1 MSDSNENNEQQL
13 NDASN
18 QNEIKEEDDENL
30 EKVQNENKNTIIPEN
45 PIQNVHN
52 LNNEEL
58 ENRNISDQNQPIYQ
72 TQKMIIQDSKYQP
85 NNNNKIEGIMS
96 TGIFM
101 KNIDIRCDDH
111 LKNYNTDV
119 QATRFCSQCKSLCC
133 DTCVIDFHNEHI
145 NFAKTKIEEYFRNA
159 KLKLEDLSS
168 KVNNSI
174 RFRVNY
180 EEIDKIIQNHQKI
193 LDSYFNR
200 RKNKLEDIK
209 KKIDMIIE
217 YDNEIHNTLN
227 DNIET
232 FYKDECAVRMN
243 QPLEENKSLLKKI
256 QNFLSEWNNLSKTEK
271 VQTIKSNQ
279 IEEFEKENEEN
290 SEMIK
295 NATEAFKGKS
305 KDIEKKINEI
315 LKDLNGSDRLND
327 FDKIIDEVQKNII
340 DSREKINKLKYD
352 DLIIQKVENIV
363 KQRNIINPLPVN
375 NNQQIQNNSNKVIN
389 NNDNFPQHPISEL
402 LDNHSNKLSNNNFP
416 NYQNNPQMGYSSN
429 NNNNN
434 MGFQNNP
441 QMGYSSNN
449 NNNNMGLQNNPQ
461 MGYSSNKNNNNLGYS
476 NNNNNEFQL
485 MGQSDYPQSTK
496 IKDEEYEFFMFL
508 KLKSNVL
515 LIYDPISGFKIIKVS
530 KNNFQNPSESFIN
543 FPDNSKYVN
552 LGSSVLLTGGYI
564 NRQLTNSCFL
574 MIVGKIKDSNDYEL
588 SIMPYGRMM
597 EARERHNIIYLPDKK
612 TVLVCSGFFNK
623 GSEYSEINMSEWKS
637 AGEMN
642 EVRGNATISYINN
655 RYVYVIGGY
664 KILEDKNGYYHGD
677 CEYLDFNNLNYGWRQ
692 INFANMS
699 IQLSAM
705 GVIPVSNNHF
715 LLCGGYDGQQYKR
728 EVYKVD
734 CSNPNNVSIDKM
746 NILLP
751 GSYIFLH
758 NTFIKIGEYYYNI
771 ELNGS
776 AINFS
781 LDRFDFGCIKANV

>member
-1 MSDSNENNEQQL
+1 
-13 NDASN
+13 
-18 QNEIKEEDDENL
+18 
-30 EKVQNENKNTIIPEN
+30 
-45 PIQNVHN
+45 
-52 LNNEEL
+52 
-58 ENRNISDQNQPIYQ
+58 
-72 TQKMIIQDSKYQP
+72 
-85 NNNNKIEGIMS
+85 
-96 TGIFM
+96 
-101 KNIDIRCDDH
+101 
-111 LKNYNTDV
+111 
-119 QATRFCSQCKSLCC
+119 
-133 DTCVIDFHNEHI
+133 
-145 NFAKTKIEEYFRNA
+145 
-159 KLKLEDLSS
+159 
-168 KVNNSI
+168 
-174 RFRVNY
+174 
-180 EEIDKIIQNHQKI
+180 
-193 LDSYFNR
+193 
-200 RKNKLEDIK
+200 
-209 KKIDMIIE
+209 MIIE

-279 IEEFEKENEEN
+279 IEEFEKENEDN

-363 KQRNIINPLPVN
+363 KQRNIINPVN

-402 LDNHSNKLSNNNFP
+402 LDNHSNKLSNNIFQ

-441 QMGYSSNN
+441 QIGYSSNN

-588 SIMPYGRMM
+588 SIMPYGRMIQ
-597 EARERHNIIYLPDKK
+597 ARERHNIIYLPDKK

-623 GSEYSEINMSEWKS
+623 GSEYSEINMSEWKN

>member
-1 MSDSNENNEQQL
+1 MSDSNDNNEQL

-18 QNEIKEEDDENL
+18 QNQINDDDDCIEKKEKNNE
-30 EKVQNENKNTIIPEN
+30 NENKNSSIPEN

-52 LNNEEL
+52 LNKEEI
-58 ENRNISDQNQPIYQ
+58 ENRNTSDQNYPNYQ
-72 TQKMIIQDSKYQP
+72 SKNMLIQDSTYKPY
-85 NNNNKIEGIMS
+85 NNNNMPGIMS
-96 TGIFM
+96 TGLFM
-101 KNIDIRCDDH
+101 KNIDLRCDDH
-111 LKNYNTDV
+111 LKKFNTDI
-119 QATRFCSQCKSLCC
+119 QATRFCSQCKVLCC
-133 DTCVIDFHNEHI
+133 DTCVIDFHNDHI

-180 EEIDKIIQNHQKI
+180 EEIDKIIQNHQKV
-193 LDSYFNR
+193 LESYFNR

-217 YDNEIHNTLN
+217 YDNEIHNTLTE
-227 DNIET
+227 NIKI
-232 FYKDECAVRMN
+232 FYKDECSEKMN
-243 QPLEENKSLLKKI
+243 QPLEEN
-256 QNFLSEWNNLSKTEK
+256 EY
-271 VQTIKSNQ
+271 
-279 IEEFEKENEEN
+279 N
-290 SEMIK
+290 SQMIK

-363 KQRNIINPLPVN
+363 KQKNNNLLPVN
-375 NNQQIQNNSNKVIN
+375 DNQQIKNM
-389 NNDNFPQHPISEL
+389 NDSFPKNPVSEL
-402 LDNHSNKLSNNNFP
+402 LDNPSNKYSISNFQ
-416 NYQNNPQMGYSSN
+416 NYQNNPQMGYSSNNNNN

-449 NNNNMGLQNNPQ
+449 NSNNNLGFQNNPQ
-461 MGYSSNKNNNNLGYS
+461 MGYSSNNNNNNNIGFQNNPQKGYLSNNNNNRYS
-476 NNNNNEFQL
+476 NNNNDEFQL
-485 MGQSDYPQSTK
+485 IRQSDYPQSVK
-496 IKDEEYEFFMFL
+496 VNDEEYEFFIFL

-515 LIYDPISGFKIIKVS
+515 LIYDPKTGFKSIKVS

-564 NRQLTNSCFL
+564 NRLLTNSCFL
-574 MIVGKIKDSNDYEL
+574 MIIGKIKDTNDYEL
-588 SIMPYGRMM
+588 SIMPYGRML

-623 GSEYSEINMSEWKS
+623 GSEYSEINNNEWKS

-664 KILEDKNGYYHGD
+664 KILEDKNGYYHGN
-677 CEYLDFNNLNYGWRQ
+677 CEYLDFNNLSYGWRQ
-692 INFANMS
+692 INFTNMN

-705 GVIPVSNNHF
+705 GVIPISNNHF
-715 LLCGGYDGQQYKR
+715 ILCGGYDGQQYKR

-758 NTFIKIGEYYYNI
+758 NTFIKIGDYYYNI
-771 ELNGS
+771 ELSGN
-776 AINFS
+776 AISFS
-781 LDRFDFGCIKANV
+781 FESFDFQFIKAV

>member
-30 EKVQNENKNTIIPEN
+30 EKVENENKNIIIPEN

-271 VQTIKSNQ
+271 VQTIKSNK
-279 IEEFEKENEEN
+279 IEEFEKENEDN

-416 NYQNNPQMGYSSN
+416 NYQNNP
-429 NNNNN
+429 
-434 MGFQNNP
+434 P
-441 QMGYSSNN
+441 MGYSSNN

-485 MGQSDYPQSTK
+485 MGQSDYPQSSK

-588 SIMPYGRMM
+588 SIMPYGRMI

-664 KILEDKNGYYHGD
+664 KILEDKNGYYHGN

>member
-30 EKVQNENKNTIIPEN
+30 EKVENENKNIIIPEN

-200 RKNKLEDIK
+200 RKNKLENLK
-209 KKIDMIIE
+209 EKIDMIIE
-217 YDNEIHNTLN
+217 YDNEIHNTLTE
-227 DNIET
+227 NIKI

-375 NNQQIQNNSNKVIN
+375 NN
-389 NNDNFPQHPISEL
+389 DNFPQHPISEL

-416 NYQNNPQMGYSSN
+416 NYQNNPPMGYSSN

-441 QMGYSSNN
+441 QIGYSSNN
-449 NNNNMGLQNNPQ
+449 
-461 MGYSSNKNNNNLGYS
+461 NNNNLGYS

-485 MGQSDYPQSTK
+485 MGQSDYPQSSK

-588 SIMPYGRMM
+588 SIMPYGRMI

-623 GSEYSEINMSEWKS
+623 GSEYSEINMSEWKN

>member
-30 EKVQNENKNTIIPEN
+30 EKVENENKNIIIPEN

-295 NATEAFKGKS
+295 NATESFKGKY
-305 KDIEKKINEI
+305 KDI
-315 LKDLNGSDRLND
+315 
-327 FDKIIDEVQKNII
+327 
-340 DSREKINKLKYD
+340 
-352 DLIIQKVENIV
+352 
-363 KQRNIINPLPVN
+363 
-375 NNQQIQNNSNKVIN
+375 
-389 NNDNFPQHPISEL
+389 
-402 LDNHSNKLSNNNFP
+402 
-416 NYQNNPQMGYSSN
+416 
-429 NNNNN
+429 
-434 MGFQNNP
+434 
-441 QMGYSSNN
+441 
-449 NNNNMGLQNNPQ
+449 
-461 MGYSSNKNNNNLGYS
+461 
-476 NNNNNEFQL
+476 
-485 MGQSDYPQSTK
+485 
-496 IKDEEYEFFMFL
+496 
-508 KLKSNVL
+508 
-515 LIYDPISGFKIIKVS
+515 
-530 KNNFQNPSESFIN
+530 
-543 FPDNSKYVN
+543 
-552 LGSSVLLTGGYI
+552 
-564 NRQLTNSCFL
+564 
-574 MIVGKIKDSNDYEL
+574 
-588 SIMPYGRMM
+588 
-597 EARERHNIIYLPDKK
+597 
-612 TVLVCSGFFNK
+612 
-623 GSEYSEINMSEWKS
+623 
-637 AGEMN
+637 
-642 EVRGNATISYINN
+642 
-655 RYVYVIGGY
+655 
-664 KILEDKNGYYHGD
+664 
-677 CEYLDFNNLNYGWRQ
+677 
-692 INFANMS
+692 
-699 IQLSAM
+699 
-705 GVIPVSNNHF
+705 
-715 LLCGGYDGQQYKR
+715 
-728 EVYKVD
+728 
-734 CSNPNNVSIDKM
+734 
-746 NILLP
+746 
-751 GSYIFLH
+751 
-758 NTFIKIGEYYYNI
+758 
-771 ELNGS
+771 
-776 AINFS
+776 
-781 LDRFDFGCIKANV
+781 

>member
-1 MSDSNENNEQQL
+1 MSDSNDNNEQL

-18 QNEIKEEDDENL
+18 QNEINDDDDCIEKKEKNNE
-30 EKVQNENKNTIIPEN
+30 NENKNSSIPEN

-52 LNNEEL
+52 LNKEEI
-58 ENRNISDQNQPIYQ
+58 ENRNTSDQNYPNYQ
-72 TQKMIIQDSKYQP
+72 SKNMLIQDSTYKPY
-85 NNNNKIEGIMS
+85 NNNNMPGIMS
-96 TGIFM
+96 TGLFM
-101 KNIDIRCDDH
+101 KNIDLRCDDH
-111 LKNYNTDV
+111 LKKFNTDI
-119 QATRFCSQCKSLCC
+119 QATRFCSQCKVLCC
-133 DTCVIDFHNEHI
+133 DTCVIDFHNDHI

-180 EEIDKIIQNHQKI
+180 EEIDKIIQNHNKI

-217 YDNEIHNTLN
+217 YDNEIHNTLTE
-227 DNIET
+227 NIKI
-232 FYKDECAVRMN
+232 FYKDECSEKMN
-243 QPLEENKSLLKKI
+243 QPLEENENLLKKI

-271 VQTIKSNQ
+271 VETIKSDQ
-279 IEEFEKENEEN
+279 IENFEKENEYN
-290 SEMIK
+290 SQMIK
-295 NATEAFKGKS
+295 KATEAFKGKS
-305 KDIEKKINEI
+305 KDIEIKINDI

-352 DLIIQKVENIV
+352 DLIIQKIDNIV
-363 KQRNIINPLPVN
+363 KQKNINPLPFN
-375 NNQQIQNNSNKVIN
+375 NNQNIQNNNNSGIIN
-389 NNDNFPQHPISEL
+389 NSDNLPKNSISEL
-402 LDNHSNKLSNNNFP
+402 LDSKKMSLNNFGNNQNNQISYSSNNNNNNMVFP
-416 NYQNNPQMGYSSN
+416 NNHQMGYSSN

-434 MGFQNNP
+434 MVFPNNH
-441 QMGYSSNN
+441 QTGYSSNN
-449 NNNNMGLQNNPQ
+449 NNEFNLINQSDNPQ
-461 MGYSSNKNNNNLGYS
+461 S
-476 NNNNNEFQL
+476 
-485 MGQSDYPQSTK
+485 
-496 IKDEEYEFFMFL
+496 IKMKEEEYEYFIFL
-508 KLKSNVL
+508 KLKSNIL
-515 LIYDPISGFKIIKVS
+515 LIYDPKSGFKTMKVS
-530 KNNFQNPSESFIN
+530 KNNFQNPNESFIN

-564 NRQLTNSCFL
+564 NRLLTNTCFL
-574 MIVGKIKDSNDYEL
+574 MIIGKIKDSKEYEL
-588 SIMPYGRMM
+588 SIMPYARMLD
-597 EARERHNIIYLPDKK
+597 ARERHNIIFLPDKK
-612 TVLVCSGFFNK
+612 IVLVCSGFFNK
-623 GSEYSEINMSEWKS
+623 GSEYSEINMNEWKS

-664 KILEDKNGYYHGD
+664 KLLEDKIGYYHGN

-692 INFANMS
+692 INFANNK

-705 GVIPVSNNHF
+705 GVIPISNNHF
-715 LLCGGYDGQQYKR
+715 ILCGGYDGQQYKR

-734 CSNPNNVSIDKM
+734 CTNPNNVSIDRM
-746 NILLP
+746 NISLP

-758 NTFIKIGEYYYNI
+758 NTFIKIGDYYYNI
-771 ELNGS
+771 ELSGN

-781 LDRFDFGCIKANV
+781 LESFEFGCIKVNV

>member
-30 EKVQNENKNTIIPEN
+30 EKGQNENKNIIIPEN

-72 TQKMIIQDSKYQP
+72 TQKMIIQDSKYKP
-85 NNNNKIEGIMS
+85 NNNNNYMEPIMN
-96 TGIFM
+96 TMAFM
-101 KNIDIRCDDH
+101 KNIDLRCDDH

-279 IEEFEKENEEN
+279 IEEFEKENEYN
-290 SEMIK
+290 SQMIK
-295 NATEAFKGKS
+295 KATEAFKGKS

-363 KQRNIINPLPVN
+363 KQRNIINPVN

-402 LDNHSNKLSNNNFP
+402 LDNHSNKLSNNIFP

-441 QMGYSSNN
+441 QIGYSSNN

-588 SIMPYGRMM
+588 SIMPYGRMIQ
-597 EARERHNIIYLPDKK
+597 ARERHNIIYLPDKK

-692 INFANMS
+692 INFSNMS